1 MESNQTNT
9 PKKSNKGL
17 LIGVFGCLGLLAI
30 VFIIIIVVAVTAGSG
45 NKTSTTGA
53 KNQSAKTTT
62 KSEYA
67 VNEPITIG
75 DQTLTVTSVQRN
87 FNTGNEF
94 AQPEAGKEYVV
105 VTVKLENNGKDQVSY
120 NTFDFQI
127 QDSNGVLKNEDVIV
141 GVQNQLNSGNLTPGG
156 KVTGNLGF
164 QVPKDDAG
172 LKLVFKPNFW
182 SNQTVTV
189 KL

>member
-1 MESNQTNT
+1 MEPKNT
-9 PKKSNKGL
+9 SKKSNKGL
-17 LIGVFGCLGLLAI
+17 LIGIFGCLGLLVI
-30 VFIIIIVVAVTAGSG
+30 GFVIIIVVAMVAGSG
-45 NKTSTTGA
+45 NKSSTTGT
-53 KNQSAKTTT
+53 NQTSKTAE
-62 KSEYA
+62 KAEYA

-105 VTVKLENNGKDQVSY
+105 VTVKLENNGKNQISF

-127 QDSNGVLKNEDVIV
+127 QDSNGALKSEGFIIE
-141 GVQNQLNSGNLTPGG
+141 VQNKLNSGNLAPGG
-156 KVTGNLGF
+156 KITGNLAYE
-164 QVPKDDAG
+164 VPKDDPG

-182 SNQTVTV
+182 SNKQVTV

>member
-1 MESNQTNT
+1 MEPNQTST

-17 LIGVFGCLGLLAI
+17 LIGIFSCLGLLVI
-30 VFIIIIVVAVTAGSG
+30 VFIIIIVVAVIAGSG
-45 NKTSTTGA
+45 NKSSTTGA
-53 KNQSAKTTT
+53 KNQTTKTAT

-75 DQTLTVTSVQRN
+75 DQTLTVTTVQRN
-87 FNTGNEF
+87 FSTGNEF
-94 AQPEAGKEYVV
+94 VQPEAGKEYVV
-105 VTVKLENNGKDQVSY
+105 VTVKLENNGKDQISF

-127 QDSNGVLKNEDVIV
+127 QDSNGVLKNEAFIT
-141 GVQNQLNSGNLTPGG
+141 GVQNTLSSGNLAPGG

-164 QVPKDDAG
+164 EVQKDDAG

-182 SNQTVTV
+182 SNKTITV

>member
-1 MESNQTNT
+1 MESSQTS
-9 PKKSNKGL
+9 KKSNKGL
-17 LIGVFGCLGLLAI
+17 LIGVFSCLGLLVIA
-30 VFIIIIVVAVTAGSG
+30 FIIIIVVAVVAGSG

-53 KNQSAKTTT
+53 KNQTTKTTT

-94 AQPEAGKEYVV
+94 SQPQAGKEYVI
-105 VTVKLENNGKDQVSY
+105 VTVKLENNSKSQISF

-127 QDSNGVLKNEDVIV
+127 QDSNGVLKNEGFIT
-141 GVQNQLNSGNLTPGG
+141 GVQNPLNSGNLAPGG

-164 QVPKDDAG
+164 EVQKDDAG